1 MYIYTKYNTYNA
13 YIIHIT
19 YNRYIYIHKHI
30 IYIIYIYIY
39 IYIVYITY
47 VIYIRAIFIYVSTLM
62 KSSEKLLCLIFVAY
76 FHLKF
81 QHKYAYIR
89 IYT

>member
-39 IYIVYITY
+39 IYIYCIQYICYTY
-47 VIYIRAIFIYVSTLM
+47 KGNIYICKQTD
-62 KSSEKLLCLIFVAY
+62 EKF
-76 FHLKF
+76 
-81 QHKYAYIR
+81 
-89 IYT
+89 